1 MPTVRRRIMFQPS
14 GPLWATIQEIHD
26 LTGQPRAAIVAD
38 MLDGVA
44 PLFLDQLKLLR
55 EVANQPEKAR
65 ELVQQFGMQGINTI
79 SQQLLDLPPLRPKRG
94 RPRKHA
100 AP

>member
-1 MPTVRRRIMFQPS
+1 MPTIRKRLAFQPS
-14 GPLWATIQEIHD
+14 GPLWEVLDELHA
-26 LTGQPRAAIVAD
+26 LSGKPKAALVSE
-38 MLDGVA
+38 MLDGVG

-55 EVANQPEKAR
+55 EVAAQPEKAR
-65 ELVQQFGMQGINTI
+65 ELVQQFGMQGIHQI
-79 SQQLLDLPPLRPKRG
+79 SQQLLDLPPVRPKRG